1 MQERNR
7 AEQQMN
13 PRDLIE
19 HWRRPGVAWLGA
31 LFALIVSVPFC
42 GWAFDCG
49 CDWPWRGLAT
59 HCNYFAAESQD
70 KCPWCVHTFLGMVAV
85 AGSVAVGAVAG
96 GYRPSSLLDTA
107 FVIGSGIRFGVFA
120 DVGRGDTLDRIIRH
134 EEE

>member
-1 MQERNR
+1 MIFY
-7 AEQQMN
+7 MN
-13 PRDLIE
+13 TLIE
-19 HWRRPGVAWLGA
+19 HWRRPGQAWLGA

-96 GYRPSSLLDTA
+96 GYRPSSLAWTPRSLLVAASVLVFLLVWAGMTHW
-107 FVIGSGIRFGVFA
+107 IG
-120 DVGRGDTLDRIIRH
+120 
-134 EEE
+134 